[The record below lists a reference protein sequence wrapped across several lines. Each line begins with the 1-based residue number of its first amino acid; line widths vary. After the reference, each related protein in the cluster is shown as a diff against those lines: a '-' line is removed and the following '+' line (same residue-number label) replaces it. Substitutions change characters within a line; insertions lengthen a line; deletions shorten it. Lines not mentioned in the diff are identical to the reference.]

1 MHAIQLVDLAAVL
14 AFHGPALLFRR
25 ELVSEESLQAY
36 WLASRA
42 RIEQWHRL
50 LADYRH
56 FEEQHATDNLSLWWQ
71 CNEPLIDEVLLSEPL
86 VRVYAAISAN
96 LDGMRNGQE
105 ISPITHSVYLS
116 HLEVRNRVLQLLLT
130 SRVIPLVAAVRI
142 NSLRTLVERWSDA
155 LLGHLHADSPGEND
169 FYSVDGNRMR
179 AFSEDARLLPM
190 GTARATAG
198 WLLCAAMRDSLLRR
212 ANSRYLCANEN
223 RAVADAVLLCLRPD
237 LFDSVGM
244 MKSLWLHR
252 LERGAEQT
260 DRVLNQLALADIT
273 EGDILG
279 GYETIRE
286 SSFGRW

>member
-25 ELVSEESLQAY
+25 ELVSEEAMQAY

-42 RIEQWHRL
+42 RFDQWHRL

-56 FEEQHATDNLSLWWQ
+56 FEEHHEADNLSLWWQ
-71 CNEPLIDEVLLSEPL
+71 NNEPMIDEVLLSEPL
-86 VRVYAAISAN
+86 VRVYAAISAH
-96 LDGMRNGQE
+96 LDGIRNGQE
-105 ISPITHSVYLS
+105 ISPITHAVYLS

-142 NSLRTLVERWSDA
+142 NSLRTLIERWSDA
-155 LLGHLHADSPGEND
+155 LLGHLHADSAKEND
-169 FYSVDGNRMR
+169 FYSVDVNRMR
-179 AFSEDARLLPM
+179 AFSEDARLLPT

-212 ANSRYLCANEN
+212 ANSKHLCANEN

-260 DRVLNQLALADIT
+260 DRVLDQLALADIT
-273 EGDILG
+273 AGDILG